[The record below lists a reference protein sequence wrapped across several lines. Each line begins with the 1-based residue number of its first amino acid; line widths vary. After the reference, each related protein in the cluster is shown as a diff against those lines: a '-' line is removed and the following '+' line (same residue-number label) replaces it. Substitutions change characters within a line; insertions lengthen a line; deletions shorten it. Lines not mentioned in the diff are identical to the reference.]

1 MTRLLSLLV
10 LAATLTGCELFV
22 IGGGGPKVPVIERNQ
37 QSSLGVVYLWKAEL
51 DSSNLTAVTELMR
64 HPTGRQFLALERYE
78 LADDLDRWRVIM
90 GGKPITSTAV
100 DTLSTN
106 SHTVRAKVDY
116 IRDVT
121 FQTIRQ
127 DDEWFVTSVR

>member
-1 MTRLLSLLV
+1 MRRLLIIALSV
-10 LAATLTGCELFV
+10 AVTGCELFV
-22 IGGGGPKVPVIERNQ
+22 IGGGGPKTPVIERNQ
-37 QSSLGVVYLWKAEL
+37 QSALGVVYLWKAEL
-51 DSSNLTAVTELMR
+51 DSNNLTAVTELMR
-64 HPTGRQFLALERYE
+64 HPTGRQFLAVERYD

-100 DTLSTN
+100 DTLSDN

-121 FQTIRQ
+121 FHTVRQ
-127 DDEWFVTSVR
+127 DADWYVTSVR